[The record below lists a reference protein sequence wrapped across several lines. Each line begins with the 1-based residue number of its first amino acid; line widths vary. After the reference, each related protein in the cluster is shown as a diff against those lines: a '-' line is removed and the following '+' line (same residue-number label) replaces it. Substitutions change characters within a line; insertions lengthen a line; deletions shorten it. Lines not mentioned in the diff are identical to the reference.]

1 MLTTYLKTPQ
11 TLARY
16 HSGPAGPHLE
26 PFVRWLEVQR
36 YPPRRIVHLLRGVHR
51 FSGWA
56 DSAGY
61 PLQKLDT
68 HALEAYGHA
77 LDTLQRLRYPSG
89 HLSHL
94 FVGARHFVHFLE
106 LTGLVASATS
116 CLPLPSEPALLEA
129 FRQWMQT
136 HRGTTQATL
145 SGYRLTL
152 TALLDRLGD
161 QPERFQAQALRTFVL
176 ELAGQGGIGR
186 AKTIVTAVRMFLRF
200 CIAIGRCRP
209 GLDHAL
215 PTIAQWRLASL
226 PKYLPAETVAQVLA
240 TCDRTT
246 PRGMRDY
253 AVLVLLARLGL
264 RAGEVA
270 ALQWRDIDWHDATF
284 CVTGKTQRTARLPLP
299 QEVGDALL
307 VYGERARPH
316 VSTPHVFLTITAP
329 VRPLSAKAV
338 SQVAARALRCA
349 HVASPSYGAHVFR
362 HSAAT
367 QMVRQGASLPSIG
380 AVLRHASLET
390 TAHYAKVD
398 VALLHRVAR
407 PWPEVTQCSYAL

>member
-1 MLTTYLKTPQ
+1 
-11 TLARY
+11 
-16 HSGPAGPHLE
+16 
-26 PFVRWLEVQR
+26 
-36 YPPRRIVHLLRGVHR
+36 
-51 FSGWA
+51 
-56 DSAGY
+56 
-61 PLQKLDT
+61 
-68 HALEAYGHA
+68 
-77 LDTLQRLRYPSG
+77 
-89 HLSHL
+89 
-94 FVGARHFVHFLE
+94 
-106 LTGLVASATS
+106 
-116 CLPLPSEPALLEA
+116 
-129 FRQWMQT
+129 MQT

-145 SGYRLTL
+145 NGYRLTL
-152 TALLDRLGD
+152 TTLLDRLGD
-161 QPERFQAQALRTFVL
+161 QPEHFEAQTLRAFVL
-176 ELAGQGGIGR
+176 EQAGQGGIGR

-209 GLDHAL
+209 GLEHAL

-226 PKYLPAETVAQVLA
+226 PKYLPAETVEQVLA
-240 TCDRTT
+240 TCDLTT
-246 PRGMRDY
+246 PRGIRDY

-264 RAGEVA
+264 RAGDVA
-270 ALQWRDIDWHDATF
+270 ALQWGDIDWHDATF
-284 CVTGKTQRTARLPLP
+284 CVAGKTQRTTRLPLP
-299 QEVGDALL
+299 QEMGDALL

-329 VRPLSAKAV
+329 IRPLSAKAV

-367 QMVRQGASLPSIG
+367 QMVREGASLPSIG

-407 PWPEVTQCSYAL
+407 PWPEVTQCSCAL